1 MNSLLKKTLKEAQF
15 FDWFERRQGGALP
28 DAETRERLAN
38 ADLLVLGAMS
48 DELRR
53 SELGDEVRVFANVSA
68 PSDARTVEV
77 PKAATGLEFLRA
89 VALARICSA
98 PGTHV
103 RIDWSKVGL
112 ELAQVALGFGA
123 NELVG
128 DIANKRGLPIAED
141 ETKKVKGQG
150 MVDVRSLKK
159 KELATL
165 LSYSGRTAVFQGES
179 S

>member
-1 MNSLLKKTLKEAQF
+1 MNALMTKALRESQFLDCFEA
-15 FDWFERRQGGALP
+15 RIGGAVP
-28 DAETRERLAN
+28 DDATRARLLT
-38 ADLLVLGAMS
+38 ADLLVLGSMA

-53 SELGDEVRVFANVSA
+53 TELGDDVRVFANVTA
-68 PSDARTVEV
+68 PSDARTIEV

-89 VALARICSA
+89 VALARISSA

-123 NELVG
+123 DELVG

-165 LSYSGRTAVFQGES
+165 LSYSGRTAVFQGEP
-179 S
+179 

>member
-1 MNSLLKKTLKEAQF
+1 MNTLTEKAIQEAGLLDWFRARLTEGVGADVGERLKK
-15 FDWFERRQGGALP
+15 
-28 DAETRERLAN
+28 
-38 ADLLVLGAMS
+38 ADLLVLGAMA

-53 SELGDEVRVFANVSA
+53 TEMGDEVRIFANVTA
-68 PSDARTVEV
+68 PSDSKTIEV
-77 PKAATGLEFLRA
+77 AKAATGLDFLRA
-89 VALARICSA
+89 VAIARLTS
-98 PGTHV
+98 PRGTHV

-112 ELAQVALGFGA
+112 EIAQVALGFGA

-165 LSYSGRTAVFQGES
+165 LSYGGRTAVFQGEP
-179 S
+179 